1 MTKAASQPLRQI
13 ADLVSA
19 KLVAPQNKAAL
30 DAVTARY
37 PLAITA
43 HLAALLAKPG
53 NDALSRQFI
62 PDERELNGD
71 LLERADP
78 IADHRFSPLPGL
90 VHRYPDRVLIKLIHV
105 CPVYCRFCFRREMV
119 GPEGDGTLSD
129 SAFAAILNYVKAR
142 PAIWE
147 VILSGG
153 DPLMLSARRIQ
164 EITRALAAMSHVKV
178 LRWHTRMP
186 IADPERITPAVVR
199 ALKSPDIATCVGVHA
214 NHVSELTAP
223 VRASLARLAEAG
235 IAMVSQSVLLKGV
248 NDNVETLEALMRA
261 FVESGVKP
269 YYLHH
274 PDLAPGTGHFRLSIA
289 RGQRLMSELRRR
301 LSGLAMP
308 SYVIDVPDGAGKIPV
323 GPSYIKA
330 AGGSFLLT
338 TLGGKKRAYPPRR
351 NTSRTST

>member
-1 MTKAASQPLRQI
+1 MKSPRTLRTVTDLITHNLVEQRQQAGLEEVSQ
-13 ADLVSA
+13 
-19 KLVAPQNKAAL
+19 
-30 DAVTARY
+30 RY
-37 PLAITA
+37 PVAITS
-43 HLAALLAKPG
+43 HLASLLTIANNQALA
-53 NDALSRQFI
+53 RQFI
-62 PDERELNGD
+62 PDRAELKSD
-71 LLERADP
+71 VLERADP

-129 SAFAAILNYVKAR
+129 RDVNAILTYVAAH

-147 VILSGG
+147 VILTGG
-153 DPLMLSARRIQ
+153 DPLMLSAHRIG
-164 EITRALAAMSHVKV
+164 EVTKALAAISHVKV

-199 ALKSPDIATCVGVHA
+199 ALKSPGIATCVGVHA
-214 NHVSELTAP
+214 NHASELTAP
-223 VRASLARLAEAG
+223 ARASLARLAEAG
-235 IAMVSQSVLLKGV
+235 ITLVSQSVLLKGV

>member
-1 MTKAASQPLRQI
+1 MKSPRTLRTVTDLITHNLVEQRQQAGLEEVSQ
-13 ADLVSA
+13 
-19 KLVAPQNKAAL
+19 
-30 DAVTARY
+30 RY
-37 PLAITA
+37 PVAITS
-43 HLAALLAKPG
+43 HLASLLTIANNQALA
-53 NDALSRQFI
+53 RQFI
-62 PDERELNGD
+62 PDRAELKSD
-71 LLERADP
+71 VLERADP

-90 VHRYPDRVLIKLIHV
+90 VHRYPDRVLIKLVHV

-119 GPEGDGTLSD
+119 GPDGDGTLSD
-129 SAFAAILNYVKAR
+129 SAFAAILTYVKAH

-147 VILSGG
+147 VILTGG
-153 DPLMLSARRIQ
+153 DPLMLSARRIG
-164 EITRALAAMSHVKV
+164 EVTKALAALPHVKV

-186 IADPERITPAVVR
+186 IADPERITPAIVR
-199 ALKSPDIATCVGVHA
+199 ALKSPGIATCIGVHA
-214 NHVSELTAP
+214 NHASELTASA
-223 VRASLARLAEAG
+223 RASLARLAEAG
-235 IAMVSQSVLLKGV
+235 IALVSQSVLLKGV